1 MMNLY
6 IVLALMLAS
15 ATVGVVTV
23 LAYYWSFIKLQKAVK
38 GGKRIVLLASPSN
51 PRLLQAA
58 STLIEGELGVT
69 RTRQESEKQV
79 TKLSVVKETE

>member
-1 MMNLY
+1 MNLY

-15 ATVGVVTV
+15 ATVGVVIV
-23 LAYYWSFIKLQKAVK
+23 LAYYWSFIKLHKAVK
-38 GGKRIVLLASPSN
+38 GGERIVLLASPSN

-58 STLIEGELGVT
+58 STLIEGELDVT